1 MGSVRPPICDHVWTG
16 TRDQLISALPQIISS
31 HRTAQLIS
39 VRIVRPFV
47 VGRGG
52 AELEMCGCGA
62 GAGGA
67 WRIRRKLP

>member
-1 MGSVRPPICDHVWTG
+1 MVTLWTPICDHVWTG

-39 VRIVRPFV
+39 VRIVHPFV

-52 AELEMCGCGA
+52 AELEMCGCGVGA
-62 GAGGA
+62 GARGA
-67 WRIRRKLP
+67 PRRST